1 MATIDNLGSMRARRT
16 GPRLLRGTEGAHRAA
31 ERSTELVLNLV
42 AAVIGAGF
50 QLALIA
56 ADWTMRTF
64 PVWLESALGG
74 LLVGALGI
82 GHATASL
89 LRLLDNAEAEGFTD
103 RSGGD
108 MLRDR

>member
-1 MATIDNLGSMRARRT
+1 
-16 GPRLLRGTEGAHRAA
+16 LRGTEGAHRAA

-82 GHATASL
+82 ATPPPRCSGA
-89 LRLLDNAEAEGFTD
+89 LDDTEAEGFTD